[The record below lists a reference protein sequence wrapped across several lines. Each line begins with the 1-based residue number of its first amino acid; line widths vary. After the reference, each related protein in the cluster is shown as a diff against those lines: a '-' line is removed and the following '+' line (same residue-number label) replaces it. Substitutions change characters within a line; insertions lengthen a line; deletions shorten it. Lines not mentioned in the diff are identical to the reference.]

1 MQERVSISESA
12 PEIRRFATALEGVA
26 RDARFVEVLGLSAL
40 KPAAEHFARE
50 ARVAGATT
58 EQLIASLKACLAPGR
73 LIPRDRE
80 ADTWAR
86 GQVLR
91 WATEAFARAR

>member
-1 MQERVSISESA
+1 MQEGVSTRESS
-12 PEIRRFATALEGVA
+12 PEIRRFAKALEGVA

-50 ARVAGATT
+50 ATAAGATA
-58 EQLIASLKACLAPGR
+58 EQLIASLKACLSPGK
-73 LIPRDRE
+73 LVPRDAE

-91 WATEAFARAR
+91 WALEAFARAR

>member
-1 MQERVSISESA
+1 MQESSSISGSTPDVHRFVSA
-12 PEIRRFATALEGVA
+12 LDGVV
-26 RDARFVEVLGLSAL
+26 RDSRFVEVLGLSAL

-58 EQLIASLKACLAPGR
+58 EQLIASLKACLAPGK
-73 LIPRDRE
+73 LVPRDRE

-91 WATEAFARAR
+91 WAMEAFAQAR